1 MDFKAPAVNDR
12 STGESSAVL
21 TANDLPPSPRPNLA
35 SQDENFHFYRYLLAL
50 SEVQDQ
56 PETSPGLRA
65 GDLRRGAN
73 GAFWIFDGERWLEW

>member
-1 MDFKAPAVNDR
+1 MDFKAAAGDDR
-12 STGESSAVL
+12 STGESIAVL
-21 TANDLPPSPRPNLA
+21 IANDRPPSLGSSPVP
-35 SQDENFHFYRYLLAL
+35 QDENFHFYRYLLAL
-50 SEVQDQ
+50 SEVQSE